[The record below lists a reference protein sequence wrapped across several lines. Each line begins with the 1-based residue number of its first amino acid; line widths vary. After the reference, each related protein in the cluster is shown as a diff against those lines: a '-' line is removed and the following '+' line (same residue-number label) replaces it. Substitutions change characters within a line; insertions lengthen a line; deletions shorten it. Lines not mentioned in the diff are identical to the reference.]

1 MNFQEIKSESRGEDV
16 ARAHG
21 HVNERAEDISNIIF
35 DYEDGDKIP
44 IKEEIKQEIKS
55 LQIRTIQMLKL
66 MLLMQKKVNY
76 KQWWINF

>member
-1 MNFQEIKSESRGEDV
+1 MNFQEIISESRGEDV
-16 ARAHG
+16 VRAHG

-55 LQIRTIQMLKL
+55 LQIRTI
-66 MLLMQKKVNY
+66 
-76 KQWWINF
+76 